1 MKMKR
6 LICMMLAL
14 VLAMG
19 LVACGAAEE
28 PAVQETEAVV
38 AEPTVAEETE
48 AVDDGL
54 TAYTIHVED
63 VDGNPI
69 AGAMVQICKDACL
82 PGMTD
87 AEGNAVFNV
96 AEDDYKVSFLMLPA
110 GYTYTTE
117 ETEFYF
123 EDGATEITLVLKA
136 E

>member
-1 MKMKR
+1 MKR

-19 LVACGAAEE
+19 LVACGTAEE